1 MATPPGQYCDVK
13 LLGLFLAGSFVM
25 RGAGCTINDLWD
37 KDYDRK
43 VRGGKPGGKRG
54 RGYKLSEIGY
64 GKCPVCDF
72 VLLRCLGPAAVHWP
86 VVNSPHCK
94 QWSSSRGSSLLLW
107 PSSSL

>member
-43 VRGGKPGGKRG
+43 VREGRWRG
-54 RGYKLSEIGY
+54 RGKGGEGASWVIQ
-64 GKCPVCDF
+64 V
-72 VLLRCLGPAAVHWP
+72 
-86 VVNSPHCK
+86 
-94 QWSSSRGSSLLLW
+94 SSSAL
-107 PSSSL
+107 

>member
-43 VRGGKPGGKRG
+43 VRGGEEGEGVQA
-54 RGYKLSEIGY
+54 E
-64 GKCPVCDF
+64 
-72 VLLRCLGPAAVHWP
+72 
-86 VVNSPHCK
+86 
-94 QWSSSRGSSLLLW
+94 
-107 PSSSL
+107 